1 MRVVLDTNVYISAIL
16 FGGNCEEILRLAAL
30 VPFEIII
37 SKDILKE
44 IEFILKK
51 KFRWSKRQT
60 SEAISY
66 IKEIATVIKSDI
78 VLSVIKKD
86 PSDNRIIECAVAGQA
101 HYIVTGDRAHLLSL
115 GSYRNIKIYSPA
127 EFLKL

>member
-1 MRVVLDTNVYISAIL
+1 M
-16 FGGNCEEILRLAAL
+16 
-30 VPFEIII
+30 PFEIII